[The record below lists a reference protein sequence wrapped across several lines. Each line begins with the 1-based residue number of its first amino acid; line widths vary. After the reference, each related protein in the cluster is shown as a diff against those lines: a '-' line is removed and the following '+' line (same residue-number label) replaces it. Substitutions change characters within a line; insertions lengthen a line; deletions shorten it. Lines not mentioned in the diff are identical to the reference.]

1 MSTKTFIDASS
12 IAKKVYELTIESGHN
27 LRGDVLEAIKKSHGL
42 ERSEAAKRVLELQI
56 QNAEIAPSFGVPLC
70 QDTGTA
76 WVYIEKGPD
85 VCIEGD
91 LENALNDAVAR
102 AYKDGGLRMSIV
114 RDALVERTNT
124 QNNTPIF
131 FDVIPVDEPGLQVTV
146 MLKGA
151 GSDNASR
158 LEMLTPDQGF
168 EGVKELVMK
177 VVEEKATMA
186 CPPLVIGI
194 GVGAT
199 FDKVGGLSKKAL
211 LRKVGEPNPDA
222 RVAALEEEILKSVNG
237 SGFGAGGLG
246 GDITALA
253 VHINTAATHIAALP
267 VAVNLG
273 CSAMRSAKARLV

>member
-1 MSTKTFIDASS
+1 MSTKTFIDASL

-27 LRGDVLEAIKKSHGL
+27 LRSDVLEAIKKSHGL

-186 CPPLVIGI
+186 CPPLVIGV